1 MPYNLPTY
9 DTNRISFGPGIL
21 FMGIAGTTPTVD
33 VGAVRSGAELS
44 INREKLEVIQGA
56 PQFRVK
62 SFSRKETISL
72 TITGIEWNLDNLAK
86 SVGAGITTTSGAEDT
101 IELGGDV
108 QFNVVAL
115 QYQHVTPAGHTILI
129 NLWEGEARGESSIS
143 FGDDEHEF
151 PMTWDANRVVV
162 DWAGASLPVKQ
173 QLVKIIRQKT

>member
-21 FMGIAGTTPTVD
+21 FMGVAGTTPFVD

-44 INREKLEVIQGA
+44 ITRDKLEVNQGA
-56 PQFRVK
+56 PSFRIA

-72 TITGIEWNLDNLAK
+72 TVTGIEWNLDNIAK
-86 SVGAGITTTSGAEDT
+86 ALGAGVTTSSGAEDT
-101 IELGGDV
+101 IEIGGDV
-108 QFNVVAL
+108 NFSVVAL

-129 NLWEGEARGESSIS
+129 NLWEGEARGEQSIS

-162 DWAGASLPVKQ
+162 DWSGVSLPVHQ